1 MTAPIRSG
9 AIAAFL
15 AVLVVGAG
23 GSPAR
28 AERVACVGRC
38 EDGAGNAMTVE
49 NRCDD
54 VAERCVAGCDT
65 SGARPEPYAD
75 CEPTGRGKVP
85 TSPPPE
91 SPGGVRERDGG

>member
-1 MTAPIRSG
+1 MTTRVRCWVSG
-9 AIAAFL
+9 AAAAL
-15 AVLVVGAG
+15 VLVAGA
-23 GSPAR
+23 PAL
-28 AERVACVGRC
+28 AASVPCVGRC

-65 SGARPEPYAD
+65 SGARPEPYAE
-75 CEPTGRGKVP
+75 CEATGRGKAP
-85 TSPPPE
+85 APAPAE